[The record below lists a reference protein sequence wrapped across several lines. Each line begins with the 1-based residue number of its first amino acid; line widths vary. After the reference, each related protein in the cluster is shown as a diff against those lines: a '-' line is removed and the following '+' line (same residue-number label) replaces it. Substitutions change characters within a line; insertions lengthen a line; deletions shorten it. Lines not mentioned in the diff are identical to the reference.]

1 MLFTE
6 MIAEERNAEEIGA
19 MGKERTRECG
29 GQAAGH
35 LPHQDHTFVSQD
47 QVQIFL

>member
-1 MLFTE
+1 MQ
-6 MIAEERNAEEIGA
+6 EIGA
-19 MGKERTRECG
+19 MVKERTRECG

-47 QVQIFL
+47 QVQIFLL